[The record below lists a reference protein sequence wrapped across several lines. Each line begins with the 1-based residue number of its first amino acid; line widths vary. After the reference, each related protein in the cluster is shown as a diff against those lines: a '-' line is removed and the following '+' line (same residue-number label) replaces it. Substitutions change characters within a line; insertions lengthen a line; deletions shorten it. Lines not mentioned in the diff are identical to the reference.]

1 MWVWR
6 DGVMQNEKTFVC
18 TYEGCDKAF
27 TRRGDLTHHMQRVH
41 QNERPF
47 KCTVEGCTKVGLRSI
62 PHVQSF
68 VSQSELKRHMET
80 HTDTLPTIAE
90 LELLGVY
97 LNKTRNSMLRK
108 KRSNVFTSGVF
119 LSRSSEMDSA
129 SRITWKRSQ
138 FPTNWMWRLLRMMN
152 SSGYSARPP

>member
-1 MWVWR
+1 
-6 DGVMQNEKTFVC
+6 MQNEKTFVC

-97 LNKTRNSMLRK
+97 LNKTRTSM
-108 KRSNVFTSGVF
+108 
-119 LSRSSEMDSA
+119 
-129 SRITWKRSQ
+129 
-138 FPTNWMWRLLRMMN
+138 
-152 SSGYSARPP
+152 